1 MAGGVGGAL
10 SGVVGRITTAAR
22 AGGADRSGLT
32 GLLSVHALHSAG
44 DALVAVSLAG
54 TLFFSVPLGQAR
66 DRVALYLLLT
76 LLPFSLLVPVAGPLL
91 DHLRHGRRAVL
102 AVSTGGRAV
111 ATFLMAATV
120 DDLRLYPLALVVLVL
135 SRGYGVAR
143 SAAVPRVRP
152 PGLGLVQTGARLNLV
167 AVAGG
172 TLAAGAGAGLVAL
185 AGPAWSLRLAALVLL
200 PAGVLALR
208 LPAHVDDARVP
219 SRPDDVAPGRYRLG
233 EAGPEVRPALVA
245 AVALRALSGFL
256 LVYLAF
262 LLREQGASGTAVGL
276 VVGAAAVGQ
285 FAGTA
290 VSSQLSE
297 DRSRWLPWL
306 GLVVPAVLGAVA
318 VWQPDA
324 GPRVLLV
331 IAGGAAASVAKFA
344 LDAALQTSVAPSQV
358 STAFARSETALQLA
372 FAAGGGLALLLPIA
386 DRVGYLTATALVVAG
401 LVVAL
406 RSRGQLGPAGLA
418 VVAGEAHPVD
428 ADGVERE
435 VPLGQEL
442 VLRLPPAD
450 RPWAAMGV
458 PAELRLTGLEPDPGG
473 TTVRLTAQR
482 LGTSPLGFRAGD
494 RAWSAVVTVTEPLDD
509 E

>member
-1 MAGGVGGAL
+1 VAGGVGGAF
-10 SGVVGRITTAAR
+10 SSVVGRIGAAAR

-32 GLLSVHALHSAG
+32 GLMSVHALHNAG

-91 DHLRHGRRAVL
+91 DRLRHGRRVVL
-102 AVSTGGRAV
+102 AASTGGRAI
-111 ATFLMAATV
+111 ACWLMAATV

-152 PGLGLVQTGARLNLV
+152 PGLGLVQTGARLNLA

-172 TLAAGAGAGLVAL
+172 TVAAGIGAGLIAL

-200 PAGVLALR
+200 PAAVLAMR
-208 LPAHVDDARVP
+208 LPSRVDDTRVP
-219 SRPDDVAPGRYRLG
+219 VRPDDIAPGRYRLG
-233 EAGPEVRPALVA
+233 EAGPEVRPSLVA

-276 VVGAAAVGQ
+276 VVGAAAIGQ

-297 DRSRWLPWL
+297 EHSRVLPWV
-306 GLVVPAVLGAVA
+306 GLSVPLVLAVLAFL
-318 VWQPDA
+318 QPEPV
-324 GPRVLLV
+324 PRMLLV
-331 IAGGAAASVAKFA
+331 IAAGAAASVAKFA
-344 LDAALQTSVAPSQV
+344 LDAALQTSVPPSQV

-372 FAAGGGLALLLPIA
+372 FAVGGGLALLLPVA
-386 DRVGYLTATALVVAG
+386 DRIGYATALVLPAIG
-401 LVVAL
+401 LVLAH
-406 RSRGQLGPAGLA
+406 RARTERGEDEPRGYR
-418 VVAGEAHPVD
+418 EAKD
-428 ADGVERE
+428 
-435 VPLGQEL
+435 
-442 VLRLPPAD
+442 
-450 RPWAAMGV
+450 
-458 PAELRLTGLEPDPGG
+458 
-473 TTVRLTAQR
+473 
-482 LGTSPLGFRAGD
+482 
-494 RAWSAVVTVTEPLDD
+494 
-509 E
+509 

>member
-1 MAGGVGGAL
+1 MTASVEPVAGGVGGAL
-10 SGVVGRITTAAR
+10 ASVVGRISAAAR
-22 AGGADRSGLT
+22 SGGADKSGLT

-91 DHLRHGRRAVL
+91 DRLRHGRRLVL
-102 AVSTGGRAV
+102 ASSTGGRAV
-111 ATFLMAATV
+111 ATWLMAATV

-143 SAAVPRVRP
+143 SAAVPKVRP

-172 TLAAGAGAGLVAL
+172 TVAAAVGAGLVAL
-185 AGPAWSLRLAALVLL
+185 TGPAWSLRLAAVVLL
-200 PAGVLALR
+200 PAAVLAMR
-208 LPAHVDDARVP
+208 LPGRVDDVRVP
-219 SRPDDVAPGRYRLG
+219 VRPDDIAPGAYRLG
-233 EAGPEVRPALVA
+233 EAGPDVRPALVA

-297 DRSRWLPWL
+297 ERSRLLPWL
-306 GLVVPAVLGAVA
+306 GLAVPLVLAALA
-318 VWQPDA
+318 VWQPSTV
-324 GPRVLLV
+324 PRMLLV
-331 IAGGAAASVAKFA
+331 VSAGAAASVAKFA
-344 LDAALQTSVAPSQV
+344 LDAALQTSVPPAQV

-372 FAAGGGLALLLPIA
+372 FAAGGGLALLLPVA
-386 DRVGYLTATALVVAG
+386 DRVGYVTALVLTAAG
-401 LVVAL
+401 LVVAH
-406 RSRGQLGPAGLA
+406 RSRTERGEDRPAGYRE
-418 VVAGEAHPVD
+418 GE
-428 ADGVERE
+428 
-435 VPLGQEL
+435 
-442 VLRLPPAD
+442 PPAD
-450 RPWAAMGV
+450 A
-458 PAELRLTGLEPDPGG
+458 
-473 TTVRLTAQR
+473 
-482 LGTSPLGFRAGD
+482 
-494 RAWSAVVTVTEPLDD
+494 
-509 E
+509 